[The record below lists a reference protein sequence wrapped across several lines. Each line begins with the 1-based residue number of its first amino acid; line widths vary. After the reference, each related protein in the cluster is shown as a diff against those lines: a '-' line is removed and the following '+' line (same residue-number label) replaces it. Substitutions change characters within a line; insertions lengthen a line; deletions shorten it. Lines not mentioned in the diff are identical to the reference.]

1 MNDVTNKTQK
11 HRFSIRHVLF
21 TVVVFPGC
29 RLLLSMLYVDLISSR
44 GDESKHEWVGQ
55 NSSSLVSFQW
65 TCVACKWAES
75 GCLECTFAAAV
86 WALNTW
92 ASRHSESWNVA
103 RKYLPSRHSVACG
116 DGGGGDRDKHL
127 NQNGKNRVC
136 SKHQSLEAE
145 HSQPRAAQSSGI
157 SNMVNSLLCSLARK
171 YTRARAATVIKRSS
185 KSARSLSAKI
195 IFRPMNSSGR
205 LEAAKFGPQ
214 HAAANSTGWSRA
226 LFVAAFRAF
235 PAFLAG
241 HAREF
246 ELAVIVL

>member
-1 MNDVTNKTQK
+1 
-11 HRFSIRHVLF
+11 
-21 TVVVFPGC
+21 
-29 RLLLSMLYVDLISSR
+29 
-44 GDESKHEWVGQ
+44 
-55 NSSSLVSFQW
+55 
-65 TCVACKWAES
+65 
-75 GCLECTFAAAV
+75 
-86 WALNTW
+86 
-92 ASRHSESWNVA
+92 
-103 RKYLPSRHSVACG
+103 LPSRHSVACG

-185 KSARSLSAKI
+185 KSARLLSAKI

-214 HAAANSTGWSRA
+214 HAAANSFWLKPRA
-226 LFVAAFRAF
+226 LWWRFSHVSCFFGASTIF
-235 PAFLAG
+235 AG

-246 ELAVIVL
+246 ERAVIVL